1 MMLNPARST
10 DSVRFRLRWRG
21 YDRAEVDEFL
31 RQTQADRQRLQEDL
45 AQLEAVMAGHGDE
58 RRRELERLSVL
69 RIEVAGCLE
78 QSISA
83 LRAAT
88 EQLSAVPPTAPPTPA
103 PRVARATAKPAAAWV
118 SFRPAWL
125 NLRGLTWGAPLSGL
139 PRPSMSAGRT
149 RAMIAAGSA
158 AVLILALV
166 TYQNQPRAS
175 EMPEVDVAEAAREI
189 PGPVPSLAL
198 SEPPAPAIPQVEG
211 LVLTLTARGPCWIG
225 TTIDGGQRLE
235 RELKPEETIMLR
247 ADQEVLLR
255 VGDAAALSM
264 LINNVPAKPLGA
276 AGQVVSVR
284 ITRDNYFSL
293 LSDQ

>member
-45 AQLEAVMAGHGDE
+45 AQLEAVMASHGDE

-88 EQLSAVPPTAPPTPA
+88 EQLSAAPVMPA
-103 PRVARATAKPAAAWV
+103 PRAAEAAAKPAAAWA
-118 SFRPAWL
+118 SFRPTWL
-125 NLRGLTWGAPLSGL
+125 KLRGLTWGALVSGL
-139 PRPSMSAGRT
+139 PRPSTSGGRT

-158 AVLILALV
+158 AALIIALV
-166 TYQNQPRAS
+166 AYQNQPRAS
-175 EMPEVDVAEAAREI
+175 EMPAVDVAKAAREI
-189 PGPVPSLAL
+189 SWPVPSPAP
-198 SEPPAPAIPQVEG
+198 SEPPAPPIPQVEG